1 MKTCR
6 AARVIGMVTAALMS
20 TGSVVIA
27 QGTLDRSKPPE
38 LGPPPRVSL
47 PPIITRVLPNGLKLM
62 IVEQHELPLAD
73 FVLLVGSGSTADPAG
88 KAGVANLTAAMLREG
103 TTTRKS
109 LDIADQA
116 AFLGVSLAPTSSWES
131 SSLSLHTPTA
141 QLDSALALF
150 ADVALHPSFPANE
163 FERLRKNRLTD
174 LLQIRDQGPQI
185 ANIAFPAIIY
195 GTAHPYGL
203 ASIGTETSVKSLS
216 TFDLQSYYE
225 TNFKPNNSTLIIVG
239 DVNPEQIEQ
248 KIIARFG
255 SWQRGTIPQLT
266 YGKPPKSAA
275 TTIYLID
282 KPGAPQ
288 SSFRIGSVGVP
299 RSTQDYFALTVMN
312 TILGGSF
319 TSRLNQN
326 LRETRGYTY
335 GAGSRFDMR
344 KAAGPFMASAEIVA
358 AKTDSALF
366 EFIKELNGI
375 RQTVPPEEL
384 SRAKRYLQLQLPGN
398 FETTQQIA
406 AALVPVALYG
416 LPLDYYNNYVQR
428 IEGVTQAD
436 VARVAQQY
444 INPGGLAIVIVGDR
458 KSIEAGLKSANIG
471 PVEIRGISGQP
482 VQ

>member
-6 AARVIGMVTAALMS
+6 AARVIGTVTVALMS
-20 TGSVVIA
+20 TSSVVIA

-185 ANIAFPAIIY
+185 ANLAFPAIIY

>member
-1 MKTCR
+1 MNSPR
-6 AARVIGMVTAALMS
+6 ALCMFGAAAIVLAGNRS
-20 TGSVVIA
+20 SVLA

-47 PPIITRVLPNGLKLM
+47 PPIVTRVLPNGLRLM

-88 KAGVANLTAAMLREG
+88 RAGVANLTAAMLREG

-174 LLQIRDQGPQI
+174 LLQIQDQGPQI
-185 ANIAFPAIIY
+185 ANIAFPAIVY

-216 TFDLQSYYE
+216 TSDLQSYYE

-239 DVNPEQIEQ
+239 DVSPDQIEQ
-248 KIIARFG
+248 KINARFG
-255 SWQRGTIPQLT
+255 NWQRGAIPQLT
-266 YGKPPKSAA
+266 YGEPPKSAA

-319 TSRLNQN
+319 SSRLNQN

-344 KAAGPFMASAEIVA
+344 RAAGPFMASAEIVA
-358 AKTDSALF
+358 AKTDSALL
-366 EFIKELNGI
+366 EFMKELNGI
-375 RQTVPPEEL
+375 RQTVPPEDL

-416 LPLDYYNNYVQR
+416 LPLDYFNNYVQSV
-428 IEGVTQAD
+428 EGVTQAD
-436 VARVAQQY
+436 VARVAKQY
-444 INPGGLAIVIVGDR
+444 INPASLAVVIVGDR
-458 KSIEAGLKSANIG
+458 KAIEAGLKSANIG
-471 PVEIRGISGQP
+471 PIEIRAMSGQP
-482 VQ
+482 IH

>member
-6 AARVIGMVTAALMS
+6 AARVIGTVTAALMS

-344 KAAGPFMASAEIVA
+344 RAAGPFMASAEIVA

-366 EFIKELNGI
+366 EFMKELNGI